1 MTVLMPLLIVG
12 LSILFFNII
21 ALAFMTIFGQMFY
34 DYYNLNKSAPSYYI
48 ILMDILI
55 VLFIVFYIIIIFNLL
70 TILFDFIV
78 YAILKKE
85 DKDLGL
91 RMNYSSSNV
100 YCIMN
105 IIGIIVLFSIIL
117 LVVVSM
123 DINKVLDDQLFEKE
137 KYKYMQS
144 CFIISMVAYLFSVL
158 LSFFCVKKIKELQ
171 N

>member
-1 MTVLMPLLIVG
+1 
-12 LSILFFNII
+12 
-21 ALAFMTIFGQMFY
+21 
-34 DYYNLNKSAPSYYI
+34 
-48 ILMDILI
+48 
-55 VLFIVFYIIIIFNLL
+55 
-70 TILFDFIV
+70 
-78 YAILKKE
+78 
-85 DKDLGL
+85 
-91 RMNYSSSNV
+91 
-100 YCIMN
+100 MN